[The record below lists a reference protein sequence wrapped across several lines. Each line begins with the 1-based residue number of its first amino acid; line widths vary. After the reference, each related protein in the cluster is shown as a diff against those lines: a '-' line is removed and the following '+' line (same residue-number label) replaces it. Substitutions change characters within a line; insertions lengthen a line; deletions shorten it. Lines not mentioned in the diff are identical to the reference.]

1 MVKTM
6 TIAYLDV
13 FFGISGDMTLS
24 ALVDAGV
31 DPNDLRAE
39 LQKLNL
45 DGWNLSFEKIVEKGI
60 GAIRATVTAEEK
72 PHSDHGH
79 DHGHHSHGH
88 GMKPGQLTA
97 IIEASDLCASV
108 KQRATAMIQSVAQ
121 AEAAVHQKTVDE
133 IHFHELG
140 GLDTVIDVVG
150 TIVGFDLLGAEKIY
164 SSPIPIGHGFV
175 DTAHGRL
182 AVPVPAVVEL
192 LKGIPTRPLDVD
204 GETVTP
210 TGAAIAVT
218 LAESFGSPPAMTLT
232 ASGFGAGQKEFP
244 EGANLLRIMVGEAQ
258 ETPRTGDTQVLIE
271 ANIDDMNPELYEPVR
286 GAVFDAGAVDC
297 WFEPIYMK
305 KNRPA
310 VKLSALAVPGQKEA
324 VAEAILR
331 HSTTFGVRM
340 TTTDRLCLDREIQQA
355 QTPYGSVGMK
365 VGRLDGSVV
374 IVTPEF
380 DDCVRCAADAGVA
393 VRTVYQA
400 AQAQAYQFIDDSQEA
415 T

>member
-1 MVKTM
+1 M

-24 ALVDAGV
+24 ALVDAGL
-31 DPNDLRAE
+31 DPDDLRAE

-45 DGWNLSFEKIVEKGI
+45 HGWNLSFEKTVEKGI
-60 GAIRATVTAEEK
+60 GATRATVTANEHTHH
-72 PHSDHGH
+72 HSHGH
-79 DHGHHSHGH
+79 EHHSHGH
-88 GMKPGQLTA
+88 GMKPGELIE
-97 IIEASDLCASV
+97 IIEASDLQASV
-108 KQRATAMIQSVAQ
+108 RARSIAMIERV
-121 AEAAVHQKTVDE
+121 AEAEASVHQKPVDE

-150 TIVGFDLLGAEKIY
+150 AVVGFDLLGVQKIY
-164 SSPIPIGHGFV
+164 SSPIPLAHGFV

-182 AVPVPAVVEL
+182 AVPVPAVVEI

-218 LAESFGSPPAMTLT
+218 LAESFGPPPEMTLA
-232 ASGFGAGQKEFP
+232 ASGFGAGHKDFP
-244 EGANLLRIMVGEAQ
+244 EGANLLRIMVGERQ
-258 ETPRTGDTQVLIE
+258 ETSGTGDTQVLIE

-286 GAVFDAGAVDC
+286 QAVFGAGAVDC

-310 VKLSALAVPGQKEA
+310 VKLSALAAPEQKEA

-340 TTTDRLCLDREIQQA
+340 TTTDRFCLDREIQQA
-355 QTPYGSVGMK
+355 HTPYGSVGMK

-374 IVTPEF
+374 TVTPEF
-380 DDCVRCAADAGVA
+380 DDCVERASEAGVS
-393 VRTVYQA
+393 VRLVYQA
-400 AQAQAYQFIDDSQEA
+400 AQAEAYRSIDDSQEEK
-415 T
+415 

>member
-1 MVKTM
+1 M

-31 DPNDLRAE
+31 DPEDMRNE
-39 LQKLNL
+39 LKRLHL
-45 DGWNLSFEKIVEKGI
+45 DGWDLSFERIVEKGI
-60 GAIRATVTAEEK
+60 GATRATVTAHE
-72 PHSDHGH
+72 HSDEHHGH

-88 GMKPGQLTA
+88 GMKPGELIE
-97 IIEASDLCASV
+97 IIEASDLQASV
-108 KQRATAMIQSVAQ
+108 KQRARAMIERVAE
-121 AEAAVHQKTVDE
+121 AEAAVHQKPVEE

-150 TIVGFDLLGAEKIY
+150 AVVGFDLLGVEKIH
-164 SSPIPIGHGFV
+164 SSPIPLTHGFV

-182 AVPVPAVVEL
+182 AVPVPAVVEI

-218 LAESFGSPPAMTLT
+218 LAESFGPPPEMTLT
-232 ASGFGAGQKEFP
+232 ASGFGAGHKEFS
-244 EGANLLRIMVGEAQ
+244 EGANLLRIMVGEAEKAPQ
-258 ETPRTGDTQVLIE
+258 TGDTQILVE

-286 GAVFDAGAVDC
+286 QAIFEAGAVDC

-310 VKLSALAVPGQKEA
+310 VKLSALVLPAQKQA
-324 VAEAILR
+324 VAEAIVR
-331 HSTTFGVRM
+331 NSTTFGVRM
-340 TTTDRLCLDREIQQA
+340 TTADRFCLEREIQQV
-355 QTPYGSVGMK
+355 QTPYGTVGMK
-365 VGRLDGSVV
+365 IGRLDDAIVT
-374 IVTPEF
+374 VTPEF
-380 DDCVRCAADAGVA
+380 DDCMERAAEADVPVRL
-393 VRTVYQA
+393 VYQA
-400 AQAQAYQFIDDSQEA
+400 AQALAHQLIGDSQEA